1 MNAFRRH
8 SLILATGP
16 NGELGNKGGLPWPH
30 LPSDLKFFTK
40 LTTGRTRN
48 AVVMGRKT
56 WESLPP
62 AHRPLKKRLNIV
74 LSCNPRARELY
85 HIPDTVVVIRSF
97 AEIEAWMKG
106 IDQCFICGGAALYQ
120 QSFKSTY
127 LATVYHTEI
136 TPTNGQPLEADVRF
150 EVDDYVED
158 DEEKLQESVIEKGF
172 VLDFKMYNFERFV
185 VSDES
190 QYIQLVR
197 NILESG
203 VTRDD
208 RTEVGTISQFG
219 AQMRFNLRNGTM
231 PLLTTKNTFWR
242 GVATELLWFIS
253 GSTNANELSANGVHI
268 WNANG
273 SRAFLDQRGLTER
286 EEGDLGPVYGFQW
299 RHFGAKYVDMHTD
312 YTGQG
317 VDQLA
322 QVIHLIKT
330 KPTSRRIVM
339 SAWNPSDLDQMVLP
353 PCHMFVQ
360 FYVHNGELS
369 AQLYQR
375 SADMGLGV
383 PFNIA
388 SYALLTHLVAHCCGL
403 KAGDLVHTIGD
414 AHIYQNHVT
423 ALQRQLERQPFD
435 FPTLTIRAKTANIDE
450 ITYRDLLLRNY
461 VCLPT
466 IPMEMAV

>member
-1 MNAFRRH
+1 
-8 SLILATGP
+8 
-16 NGELGNKGGLPWPH
+16 
-30 LPSDLKFFTK
+30 
-40 LTTGRTRN
+40 
-48 AVVMGRKT
+48 
-56 WESLPP
+56 
-62 AHRPLKKRLNIV
+62 
-74 LSCNPRARELY
+74 
-85 HIPDTVVVIRSF
+85 
-97 AEIEAWMKG
+97 
-106 IDQCFICGGAALYQ
+106 
-120 QSFKSTY
+120 
-127 LATVYHTEI
+127 
-136 TPTNGQPLEADVRF
+136 
-150 EVDDYVED
+150 
-158 DEEKLQESVIEKGF
+158 
-172 VLDFKMYNFERFV
+172 MYNFERFV

-197 NILESG
+197 DILESG

-208 RTEVGTISQFG
+208 RTGVGTISRFG

-360 FYVHNGELS
+360 FYVHDGELS

-414 AHIYQNHVT
+414 AHIYQNHVA